1 MEENW
6 KGTKEAFTSTCQ
18 EVLGLKKH
26 HHKEWISIETLDK
39 IKEGKNKKTAINNSR
54 TRTEKVQAQA
64 KYIEVNKQVK
74 KSMRADKQKYVKE
87 LATTVEKA
95 AREGNVRQPCDMTE
109 KLPGR
114 YNKPE
119 GPGTVKE
126 DTTITEIQE
135 QGNR

>member
-1 MEENW
+1 M
-6 KGTKEAFTSTCQ
+6 
-18 EVLGLKKH
+18 H

-39 IKEGKNKKTAINNSR
+39 IKERRNKKTANNNSR

-64 KYIEVNKQVK
+64 EYIEANKQAK
-74 KSMRADKQKYVKE
+74 REDKQKYVEE
-87 LATTVEKA
+87 LATTVVKV
-95 AREGNVRQPCDMTE
+95 AREGNVKQPHDTTE

-119 GPGTVKE
+119 GPVTVKE